1 MKIVVISL
9 RRNRSKSSVLG
20 ISAGLIYKS
29 VNHQAYEKAFRNGI
43 VVYSPSIIIEFES
56 VFLRKKFDRYLSI
69 QKRKYLI
76 DIFKNDAY
84 QVTPKVA
91 MQECN
96 DPKDDKYLELA
107 VAVNATCIISGDK
120 D

>member
-1 MKIVVISL
+1 MIESIY
-9 RRNRSKSSVLG
+9 VLDSNCL
-20 ISAGLIYKS
+20 ISAELIYKS

>member
-1 MKIVVISL
+1 MIESIY
-9 RRNRSKSSVLG
+9 VLDANCL

-43 VVYSPSIIIEFES
+43 VVYSPTIILEFVS
-56 VFLRKKFDRYLSI
+56 VCLSRKFDRYLSI
-69 QKRKYLI
+69 QKLKYVI
-76 DIFKNDAY
+76 DMLKNDAY

-96 DPKDDKYLELA
+96 DPKDYKYIESA